1 LHSFFYRHPLVLPYR
16 WYWRIEP
23 DVHFHCD
30 INFDPFLYMQD
41 RGKVYGALGFFVD
54 FELVWV
60 CGAGVFFAGAES
72 LTVRRGGAERREPG
86 SRTEVKVKSSV
97 RLCGVARDE

>member
-30 INFDPFLYMQD
+30 INFDPFLYMED

-54 FELVWV
+54 FELVGCVGWEGV
-60 CGAGVFFAGAES
+60 WAWGAGVFFEGAES
-72 LTVRRGGAERREPG
+72 LTVRRGG
-86 SRTEVKVKSSV
+86 SRGQGRK
-97 RLCGVARDE
+97 